1 MPLCSL
7 ETYQFRNLQ
16 PGKIELDSGLQVVY
30 GDNAS
35 GKSSLLDAMHVVCSA
50 KSFLAAPPRKLQQF
64 NSHEFSV
71 IGEVTQHDYPRQKLQ
86 FRWQDSQIRLMQG
99 LQNIRRTSEYAVLQ
113 PVQAITPLSYKLID
127 DSPDIRRRF
136 MDWGVFHVK
145 HEYIDIWRR
154 FQRTLSQRNAMLI
167 QGVDDRTLSAWS
179 NEYVLLSQEVHE
191 FRSAYIN
198 LLDSIVRKMIAR
210 FLPSVQISIKYQRGW
225 DNDRELGEILQAH
238 FRQDRER
245 HFTYYGP
252 QRAELTIRLDN
263 KPARDVASRGQ
274 KKLITFAMYLSQ
286 ASLLQKMG
294 NNSGL
299 LLVDDLPSELDAD
312 HQSVVIE
319 ILQEL
324 PMQVVISCIDQQQ
337 LEISEGIANKLFHV
351 KHGKIKEV

>member
-16 PGKIELDSGLQVVY
+16 SGKIELDSGLQVVY

-35 GKSSLLDAMHVVCSA
+35 GKSSLLDAMHVLCSA
-50 KSFLAAPPRKLQQF
+50 KSFLGAAPRKLQQF
-64 NSHEFSV
+64 NYHEFSV
-71 IGEVTQHDYPRQKLQ
+71 IGEVIQRDYPRLKLQ
-86 FRWQDSQIRLMQG
+86 YRWQESQIRLMQG
-99 LQNIRRTSEYAVLQ
+99 LQTIRRTSEYAVLQ
-113 PVQAITPLSYKLID
+113 PVQAITPLSYRLID

-136 MDWGVFHVK
+136 IDWGVFHVK

-154 FQRTLSQRNAMLI
+154 FQRALSQRNAMLI

-179 NEYVLLSQEVHE
+179 NEYVQLSHEVHE
-191 FRSAYIN
+191 FRLAYIN
-198 LLDSIVRKMIAR
+198 ILDSIVNKMITR
-210 FLPSVQISIKYQRGW
+210 FLPSVQVSMKYQRGW
-225 DNDRELGEILQAH
+225 DADKDLGEILRTH
-238 FRQDRER
+238 YKQDRER

-263 KPARDVASRGQ
+263 KLARDVASRGQ
-274 KKLITFAMYLSQ
+274 KKLITFAMYLAQ
-286 ASLLQKMG
+286 ASLLQEMG

-337 LEISEGIANKLFHV
+337 LELSEGIANKLFHV
-351 KHGKIKEV
+351 KHGEIKEV

>member
-1 MPLCSL
+1 MPLSSL

-16 PGKIELDSGLQVVY
+16 PGKIELDPGLQVVY

-35 GKSSLLDAMHVVCSA
+35 GKSSLLDAMHVLCSA
-50 KSFLAAPPRKLQQF
+50 KSFLSAPPRKLQQF
-64 NSHEFSV
+64 NSHEFS
-71 IGEVTQHDYPRQKLQ
+71 INGEVIQNDHPRQKIQ
-86 FRWQDSQIRLMQG
+86 FRWQNSQISLIHG
-99 LQNIRRTSEYAVLQ
+99 LQTLRRTSEYAVLQ
-113 PVQAITPLSYKLID
+113 PVQAITPISYQLID
-127 DSPDIRRRF
+127 GSPDTRRRF
-136 MDWGVFHVK
+136 IDWGVFHVK
-145 HEYIDIWRR
+145 HEYIDVWRR

-191 FRSAYIN
+191 FRLAYVKI
-198 LLDSIVRKMIAR
+198 LDSIVRNMTAR
-210 FLPSVQISIKYQRGW
+210 FLPSVQVSMKYQRGW
-225 DNDRELGEILQAH
+225 DTDRDLGEILQSN

-263 KPARDVASRGQ
+263 KLARDVASRGQ

-286 ASLLQKMG
+286 ASLLQESG

-299 LLVDDLPSELDAD
+299 LLVDDLPSELDSD
-312 HQSVVIE
+312 HQSLVFE

-324 PMQVVISCIDQQQ
+324 PMQVVISCIDHLQ
-337 LEISEGIANKLFHV
+337 LEISEGITNKLFHV
-351 KHGKIKEV
+351 KHGRIKEA